1 MKSLSTKIFL
11 GFFLVIIIFTSLILF
26 FTFKTTREHYIE
38 TFSKDLRNLNLTLIK
53 PVKQYLLIYD
63 YIGLRQYINEHGKHI
78 NIRLT
83 VVDSTGFVLADS
95 KSDPMQMEN
104 HMSRPEFQKALKG
117 SNDATLRYS
126 TTVHDEMLYVA
137 IPIYENQ
144 KLLGIAR
151 VSMFLSDIDALTTRL
166 STDIM
171 KIAVVILVLI
181 LMSILVLSRNLS
193 KPLTQLSQASRKVA
207 LGDFDIKVF
216 IKGRDEINELAVN
229 FNHMT
234 ERLKALFDQVTSQK
248 EEYQTVISSIQE
260 GLIVTDTNGNILLSN
275 AGFHNIVKNQNV
287 NNNSIE
293 KIFQDEQVLELF
305 KSVLKKRKPQTKEI
319 QINENY
325 YICSAN
331 YIGLKNEIVLL
342 FHDITS
348 IKRLEIMKKEFV
360 VNVSHE
366 LRTPLTAIKGFVETL
381 EDDANE
387 RNKHYIEIIKR
398 HTDRLISI
406 VQDLL
411 TLSEIEE
418 RQSQVMLSKVDLRI
432 LLENLTKIFEY
443 KLSEKNIKLI
453 IHVDEAFPK
462 IKIDPFKMEQVF
474 VNLIDNAIK
483 YTDIG
488 FVKIRVYQKDE
499 RAIIEISDS
508 GVGIPKEHHP
518 RIFERFYTVDKSRS
532 KKHGGTG
539 LGLSIVKHIV
549 LLHQG
554 EIVVENNPDG
564 GTRFIISI
572 PIKLKTKTI
581 NT

>member
-11 GFFLVIIIFTSLILF
+11 SFFLVIIIFTSLILL

-38 TFSKDLRNLNLTLIK
+38 TFAKDLRNLNLTIIK
-53 PVKQYLLIYD
+53 PVKQYLISSDYD
-63 YIGLRQYINEHGKHI
+63 SLREYINEHGKNI

-95 KSDPMQMEN
+95 KSDPMLMEN

-137 IPIYENQ
+137 IPIYVSGD
-144 KLLGIAR
+144 LLGIAR

-166 STDIM
+166 ASDIM
-171 KIAVVILVLI
+171 NIAAVILVLI
-181 LMSILVLSRNLS
+181 LIGILFFSRKLS

-234 ERLKALFDQVTSQK
+234 ERLKALFDLVTSQK

-260 GLIVTDTNGNILLSN
+260 GLIVTDTSGKILLSN
-275 AGFHNIVKNQNV
+275 TGFHNIVKTNNV
-287 NNNSIE
+287 LNKTIE
-293 KIFQDEQVLELF
+293 NIFQDEQVLELF
-305 KSVLKKRKPQTKEI
+305 RSVLKKKKPQTNEI
-319 QINENY
+319 RIYESY

-331 YIGLKNEIVLL
+331 YIALKNEIVLL

-348 IKRLEIMKKEFV
+348 IKRLETMKKDLV

-381 EDDANE
+381 EDEANE
-387 RNKHYIEIIKR
+387 RDKHYIEIIKR
-398 HTDRLISI
+398 HTDRLINI

-411 TLSEIEE
+411 NLSELEE
-418 RQSQVMLSKVDLRI
+418 RQSQVMLSKVDLRV

-443 KLSEKNIKLI
+443 KLSEKNLKLI

-483 YTDIG
+483 YTDAG
-488 FVKIRVYQKDE
+488 FVKIKIFQKRD

-508 GVGIPKEHHP
+508 GVGIPQEHHP

-532 KKHGGTG
+532 KKYGGTG

-549 LLHQG
+549 LLHHG
-554 EIVVENNPDG
+554 EINVENNPDG
-564 GTRFIISI
+564 GTRFVISI
-572 PIKLKTKTI
+572 PIKLKIKPI
-581 NT
+581 SS